1 MNVYCRDLGQM
12 DYKACWDLQQTLFD
26 ALTAGK
32 TNRTAAPESAT
43 PSSEEA
49 GTILLVEHPPVY
61 TLGKSGHAENLLVGR
76 EALEAMGAQFFHI
89 DRGGDITFHGPGQ
102 LVCYPILDLE
112 RLGIGL
118 RAYIDALEE
127 SVIRTVAEYGIRAE
141 RIAGASG
148 VWVGAGIAQEGDH
161 RTADGGGKCTPAG
174 APRKIC
180 AIGVRSSRYI
190 TMHGFALN
198 VTTDLEWFSR
208 INAYGAGRGIRILH
222 YINSSGLKEIIEGTE
237 IAHEF
242 RRIYACSFLYDIDG
256 VAYWPAVAV
265 NYTNKTQFIFK
276 INKGVES
283 VFDSKLVNQYIEE
296 DKRPVPF
303 RRMIYVGDGTTD
315 IPCMRLVKNSG
326 GHSIAVYNPEIRNA
340 RRELNGLIRDNRV
353 SHVCP
358 ADYSEGSEMDTLVKT
373 IIDKIEAD
381 HRLELLE
388 TPRT

>member
-1 MNVYCRDLGQM
+1 MEKRPILAIMYDFDHTLSPRDMQEYGFIPDLGMEADAFWHKCVTAMKQNQM
-12 DYKACWDLQQTLFD
+12 DQILAYMYMMLEEAKGKLIVNRSMLRALGKDVQLFD
-26 ALTAGK
+26 GVSDWFARVNDYAESKGLV
-32 TNRTAAPESAT
+32 PE
-43 PSSEEA
+43 
-49 GTILLVEHPPVY
+49 
-61 TLGKSGHAENLLVGR
+61 
-76 EALEAMGAQFFHI
+76 
-89 DRGGDITFHGPGQ
+89 
-102 LVCYPILDLE
+102 
-112 RLGIGL
+112 
-118 RAYIDALEE
+118 
-127 SVIRTVAEYGIRAE
+127 
-141 RIAGASG
+141 
-148 VWVGAGIAQEGDH
+148 
-161 RTADGGGKCTPAG
+161 
-174 APRKIC
+174 
-180 AIGVRSSRYI
+180 
-190 TMHGFALN
+190 
-198 VTTDLEWFSR
+198 
-208 INAYGAGRGIRILH
+208 H
-222 YINSSGLKEIIEGTE
+222 YIISSGLKEIIEGTE
-237 IAHEF
+237 IAHGF